1 MDLLLHLFYM
11 AVVFAIG
18 FIWGWRERE
27 NFASKKV
34 DALLMHIDSS
44 VHERIEE
51 SRIDIKIEKHK
62 DVYYAYDKDNNTFMA
77 QGSTKKELEEVL
89 ACKYSNKRFFAD
101 RDNLKEVGLQ

>member
-1 MDLLLHLFYM
+1 M

-27 NFASKKV
+27 NFASKKI

-44 VHERIEE
+44 VQEQLEE

-62 DVYYAYDKDNNTFMA
+62 N
-77 QGSTKKELEEVL
+77 
-89 ACKYSNKRFFAD
+89 
-101 RDNLKEVGLQ
+101 

>member
-1 MDLLLHLFYM
+1 M

-51 SRIDIKIEKHK
+51 SRIDIKIEKEGLI
-62 DVYYAYDKDNNTFMA
+62 AYDIFFNIGDLQVNYIHKAIDN
-77 QGSTKKELEEVL
+77 
-89 ACKYSNKRFFAD
+89 AD
-101 RDNLKEVGLQ
+101 IEIIKTNA